1 MDFGKFTRL
10 DCRFCHY
17 IFLGASIHSVDTPL
31 AVTASIGTI
40 SSLVAG
46 LSVEAITGIFL
57 VKLKHA

>member
-46 LSVEAITGIFL
+46 LSVEAITGTS
-57 VKLKHA
+57 